1 MNRWSTIDRWS
12 SGIFPVFTCLN
23 LLPPESQPMDDDNSY
38 EYEYDSSDNNTD
50 GDYYSETTSTNWFQE
65 IGNSL
70 FGMLIGLV
78 LFLAS
83 FVVLFLNEGRLDFS
97 QAAKSAIVIQAD
109 APAPQ
114 AHGKTVALTG
124 AIASPEILGDGQYL
138 KPAPYIALGRTVEMY
153 SWREAES
160 SQSTKQ
166 VGGGKTTTKT
176 YRYTK
181 VWTNKPESSAK
192 FKQATTH
199 RNPAKSIAD
208 QIYKVKD
215 AKIGRYG
222 VDLPNLPAA
231 VPMGTC
237 NLDAAGNSERASAA
251 ALRLQPDQLLPV
263 AAGIAKPQLVGDQA
277 LFLGRGTLGTPQV
290 GDLRICY
297 TVLPNQAQVTLF
309 GKLAADRVVPARF
322 GKEPF
327 FKIFPGE
334 RQAAIGALKT
344 EYNIQLWAIRVL
356 GFILMWVGLM
366 LVMGV
371 FSAIANVLP
380 FLGDLVEAVSGF
392 AAFIAA
398 GLLSTVTILVSSL
411 LHNPIALAAS
421 AVIALGV
428 FLLGR
433 KGVLQFQR

>member
-1 MNRWSTIDRWS
+1 
-12 SGIFPVFTCLN
+12 
-23 LLPPESQPMDDDNSY
+23 MDDDNSY
-38 EYEYDSSDNNTD
+38 QYEYDSSDNNTD

-65 IGNSL
+65 MGNAL
-70 FGMLIGLV
+70 FGMLIGLL

-83 FVVLFLNEGRLDFS
+83 FVLLFWNEGRVDLS
-97 QAAKSAIVIQAD
+97 QAAKAAIVISAD

-114 AHGKTVALTG
+114 ANGETVALTG
-124 AIASPEILGDGQYL
+124 AIASPEILGDGQYV
-138 KPAPYIALGRTVEMY
+138 KPGAYVALGRTVEMY
-153 SWREAES
+153 SWRESES
-160 SQSTKQ
+160 SKTTKQ

-176 YRYTK
+176 YRYNK

-192 FKQATTH
+192 FKQATAH
-199 RNPAKSIAD
+199 RNPAKGLTD

-222 VDLPNLPAA
+222 VDMPNLTSA

-237 NLDAAGNSERASAA
+237 NLDAAGNAA
-251 ALRLQPDQLLPV
+251 RSTPSALRLQPDQLLPV
-263 AAGIAKPQLVGDQA
+263 AAGIAKPQLIGDQA
-277 LFLGRGTLGTPQV
+277 LFLGRGTMATPQV

-297 TVLPNQAQVTLF
+297 TVLPNQAQVTVF
-309 GKLAADRVVPARF
+309 GKLAADRVIPANY

-327 FKIFPGE
+327 FRIALGE
-334 RQAAIGALKT
+334 RQAAIAGLKS
-344 EYNIQLWAIRVL
+344 EYNFQLWAIRIV
-356 GFILMWVGLM
+356 GFVLMWVGLM
-366 LVMGV
+366 LLMGV
-371 FSAIANVLP
+371 LSAIANVLP

-392 AAFIAA
+392 ASFIVA
-398 GLLSTVTILVSSL
+398 GLLSTVTIIVSSL

-428 FLLGR
+428 FFLGR